1 MRKLGPYLAAWWR
14 LSRIPF
20 LPLGF
25 LPLIL
30 GYVLAWRWGYRGSV
44 ELYVLSFA
52 AVILIMWM
60 TYYLSEWGDL
70 EGDRMNKNSNPFSGG
85 SKVLVEGLLPPRAS
99 LVLGCGCLGA
109 AVIIGLI
116 IYLRHQTGPWT
127 LPLGAL
133 GIFSGFFYSNRPFRW
148 AYRGLGEVLIG
159 ICYSGLPIATGFY
172 LFTGFFNPQVLLLSI
187 PVGLSIVNVIL
198 LNEFADEEADRAAGK
213 RNVLVRFGK
222 EKSADLTLCLSILVG
237 LSFIRLVSILRPV
250 PLWLVFLSMIPL
262 LLLFW
267 NFIQMWRGGY
277 RTAKTLE
284 TLCRNGLLINLSMTM
299 ILTIQLSL
307 TRSP

>member
-1 MRKLGPYLAAWWR
+1 
-14 LSRIPF
+14 
-20 LPLGF
+20 
-25 LPLIL
+25 
-30 GYVLAWRWGYRGSV
+30 
-44 ELYVLSFA
+44 
-52 AVILIMWM
+52 
-60 TYYLSEWGDL
+60 
-70 EGDRMNKNSNPFSGG
+70 
-85 SKVLVEGLLPPRAS
+85 
-99 LVLGCGCLGA
+99 
-109 AVIIGLI
+109 
-116 IYLRHQTGPWT
+116 
-127 LPLGAL
+127 
-133 GIFSGFFYSNRPFRW
+133 
-148 AYRGLGEVLIG
+148 
-159 ICYSGLPIATGFY
+159 LPIATGFY